1 MQAVEVPWG
10 RFQHHGNNVAVPQLS
25 LDLLHHAADD
35 AAVFKRHGAV
45 WFQFYAVDP
54 INMAQHADDGGFT
67 VLVMVDE
74 PLIYEVLQLLIVLP
88 PWPVG
93 FADPNTQVGFLDFLG
108 QKFIGLGRPVDAGGV
123 NQRRL

>member
-10 RFQHHGNNVAVPQLS
+10 RFQHHRNNVAVPQLS

-35 AAVFKRHGAV
+35 AAVFKRHSAV
-45 WFQFYAVDP
+45 CLQFYAVDP

-74 PLIYEVLQLLIVLP
+74 PLVYEVLQLLIVLASRSP
-88 PWPVG
+88 
-93 FADPNTQVGFLDFLG
+93 GFLKID
-108 QKFIGLGRPVDAGGV
+108 QSRKSKTSPAD
-123 NQRRL
+123 